1 MKNLIW
7 IIVAAVV
14 AVGVYLVVSGKPAE
28 EAAEAVSG
36 ASVEAPEALE
46 SAADATG
53 EAVEAATEAADV
65 AVDDAAV
72 TTQEGV
78 DTAPEATEQA
88 TQAAT
93 GAVEGATE
101 EATNT
106 ATDTATDVLSVDG
119 FNLEQVTEMIDG
131 SGLDGLRKE
140 TLKGALKNA
149 AGNPELLQSVLDMV
163 KDSLGQ

>member
-1 MKNLIW
+1 MWIVTAEPCKN
-7 IIVAAVV
+7 VA
-14 AVGVYLVVSGKPAE
+14 PMR
-28 EAAEAVSG
+28 AAKGINGSSSPG
-36 ASVEAPEALE
+36 FS
-46 SAADATG
+46 
-53 EAVEAATEAADV
+53 
-65 AVDDAAV
+65 
-72 TTQEGV
+72 V